1 MDPIYIRTDRNGTKI
16 FHDYTCP
23 RCGGAGA
30 SSKWLF
36 TGKVCF
42 ECGGSGKRARP
53 LVVKEYT
60 EEYLAKMEAKRI
72 EKQRK
77 YEEEH
82 ADEIAKEKA
91 ERAEREAKWR
101 KEQNEYVCGTLGCN
115 ADGIGYVLTGNTYRS
130 KDKIRENGGKWISQ
144 AWVCPVD
151 FKADGIRSVRIDISG
166 FLKPDGIIYDNYARD
181 IIYCIGQKGMSFKE
195 AQAQVAEWNN

>member
-1 MDPIYIRTDRNGTKI
+1 MIRPAKL
-16 FHDYTCP
+16 
-23 RCGGAGA
+23 
-30 SSKWLF
+30 SSGLPSQVPSSVSPSPAVSGIVPGR
-36 TGKVCF
+36 T
-42 ECGGSGKRARP
+42 GKRARP
-53 LVVKEYT
+53 LVVREYT

-72 EKQRK
+72 ARQKK

-82 ADEIAKEKA
+82 ADEIAQAQA

-115 ADGIGYVLTGNTYRS
+115 ADGIGYVLTGNTYRA
-130 KDKIRENGGKWISQ
+130 KDEIRANGGKWISQ

-166 FLKPDGIIYDNYARD
+166 FRRPDGIIYEQYARD
-181 IIYCIGQKGMSFKE
+181 IVFCIGQKGMNFD
-195 AQAQVAEWNN
+195 QAREQVAEWSN